1 MSILARVFLITGLF
15 VLCCTF
21 LKAQQAADSSGHTSL
36 ADSTMADTLYK
47 APDPAQAL
55 DTIQRVDLSPAAK
68 KKTYLVAEISYMNDN
83 VYLGR
88 KDSARLPYLTFDLGY
103 HFKSGFFV
111 DASLNYLASSDSRI
125 EAVNFEGGY
134 SFTSNKYSGEATFS
148 KYFYSS
154 KSTNVKSGVKS
165 SLSYFNSYDFGFI
178 TPTFTAFLNF
188 GGKTDVG
195 GTLGLEHTFYAL
207 DDRLNITPAFAA
219 NGSTQNYYN
228 NYYKTRRYTIKRK
241 NKPPATGVAN
251 ITGQVENASQFK
263 LLDYEA
269 SLPIDYEAGKFTFSA
284 NPVYAFPVNPS
295 IVQVTTTR
303 ANNTSTTR
311 FNTEKTENTF
321 FITLGVSYK
330 FGK

>member
-1 MSILARVFLITGLF
+1 MSILARIILITGLF
-15 VLCCTF
+15 PLCCTV
-21 LKAQQAADSSGHTSL
+21 LKAQQATDSSGHTSL
-36 ADSTMADTLYK
+36 ADSTVADTLYK
-47 APDPAQAL
+47 AVDPAQAV
-55 DTIQRVDLSPAAK
+55 DVIQRVDLSPSTK
-68 KKTYLVAEISYMNDN
+68 KKTYLAAELSYMNDN

-88 KDSARLPYLTFDLGY
+88 KDSARLPYLTLDLGY
-103 HFKSGFFV
+103 HFKSGFFI
-111 DASLNYLASSDSRI
+111 DASVNYLASSDSRI

-134 SFTSNKYSGEATFS
+134 SFTSRKYSGEATFT

-154 KSTNVKSGVKS
+154 KSTNVKSEVKS

-188 GGKTDVG
+188 GSKTDVG

-207 DDRLNITPAFAA
+207 DDRFDITPTFTA
-219 NGSTQNYYN
+219 NASTQNYYN

-241 NKPPATGVAN
+241 NKPPVTGIAN
-251 ITGQVENASQFK
+251 VTGRVENASQFK
-263 LLDYEA
+263 VLDYEA
-269 SLPIDYEAGKFTFSA
+269 SLPIDYQAGKFTFSA

-330 FGK
+330 FEK